1 MWGRYGVSGE
11 GTAHPKP
18 FDGLSRLPYSDRIMV
33 KRRTIEA
40 DLPGEDLLL
49 RQQDEYKYEAARAC
63 LYVLS
68 LHKRKQ
74 RKRHG
79 ILEQKAGYLRI

>member
-1 MWGRYGVSGE
+1 
-11 GTAHPKP
+11 
-18 FDGLSRLPYSDRIMV
+18 MV
-33 KRRTIEA
+33 ERETIEA
-40 DLPGEDLLL
+40 NLPEEDLLL

-68 LHKRKQ
+68 LLKRKQ